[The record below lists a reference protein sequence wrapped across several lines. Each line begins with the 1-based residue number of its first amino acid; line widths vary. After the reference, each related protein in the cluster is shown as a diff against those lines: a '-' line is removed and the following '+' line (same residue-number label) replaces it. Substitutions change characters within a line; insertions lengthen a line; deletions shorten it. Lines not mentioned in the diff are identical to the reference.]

1 MIILAEYGV
10 ALTLRFPVIKAG
22 SQDFAGSG
30 DWTPATGDTK
40 VSKDGGNV
48 ANTTNNPAAVGGT
61 GSKLWSLA
69 LTATEL
75 QAAEVVVQIVD
86 SATKAVEDQSLIVQ
100 TYGNASARHKV
111 NLNDSVRA
119 GLTAL
124 PNAAAEAAGGLYTRG
139 SGAGQINQ
147 QANGQLD
154 ANVERLRNSAIN
166 ALISGRVDANAGV
179 VGDKTGYA
187 LTVTP
192 PNAGAIADAVWDEAL
207 AGHLGAGFTGEALD
221 AAASSGL
228 AGPGALTR
236 TIGVTVGG
244 NPLEGAS
251 VWVATDAGG
260 TNVIAGPLVTDS
272 MGVVTVLLDAGSY
285 YVWVQSDGHVAIIG
299 QAITI
304 S

>member
-10 ALTLRFPVIKAG
+10 ALTLRFPMIKAG

-40 VSKDGGNV
+40 LSKDGGNV

-69 LTATEL
+69 LTASEM

-86 SATKAVEDQSLIVQ
+86 SATKAVEDQALIVQ

-111 NLNDSVRA
+111 NLNDPVRA

-139 SGAGQINQ
+139 SGAGQLNQ
-147 QANGQLD
+147 QDNGQVD
-154 ANVERLRNSAIN
+154 ANVERVRNSAIN
-166 ALISGRVDANAGV
+166 VLISGRVDANAGV

-187 LTVTP
+187 LTV
-192 PNAGAIADAVWDEAL
+192 ADKDDVVDRVWDENVVAAHQGANA
-207 AGHLGAGFTGEALD
+207 AGKTLTTRLTGGAGALQ
-221 AAASSGL
+221 
-228 AGPGALTR
+228 R
-236 TIGVTVGG
+236 TLGVTVGG

-260 TNVIAGPLVTDS
+260 TNIVAGPLVTS
-272 MGVVTVLLDAGSY
+272 SGGVVTLLLDAG
-285 YVWVQSDGHVAIIG
+285 A
-299 QAITI
+299 
-304 S
+304 